1 MTNASELVDL
11 YLRLSVDR
19 DGKDSLERQ
28 EKDLRA
34 WAKREKLKVRKVWA
48 DTVSG
53 YKKDVTR
60 ENFNSAIDALAAGE
74 VGTLAVWK
82 LDRLSRRGA
91 GQVGTIL
98 DRLEEVGGRIYFLR
112 DSLDSSDSN
121 QRTLIILVSE
131 QARAESAN
139 TSLRVRDRIAKDAAK
154 GIPKKGTRPFGYE
167 PDGITLRPS
176 EADLI
181 RDAVADVLAG
191 KRSMLRI
198 AKDWTEAGALTDGM
212 RRERRGKDGIKK
224 PALPRWTATT
234 VRGVL
239 LRERNAG
246 LLVHEGVVM
255 PVSMIQPIITEEQ
268 HDALKARIKVGTP
281 LSERAHSLL
290 GGIIRCG
297 ECDATMHGTMAYSQ
311 RKGGP
316 RNVYRV
322 YKCQQTLYDKS
333 RRHATIQAPIADEL
347 FIGFIFRDLFMG
359 ELDSP
364 ETDDRTAALNAV
376 TARLAAVVESIEHVG
391 GILLDASLKSLHAKA
406 RGELKVHEAQRAE
419 LEAERDNLLAQT
431 VDGGALTAFMNEWR
445 NRGGGFADQADMDD
459 WNARFWAVWEGV
471 GLEGQRAMIRAR
483 YRPTVRVGGRGA
495 GRISPNPIGITT
507 LGQPVE
513 V

>member
-1 MTNASELVDL
+1 MTASKLVDL

-28 EKDLRA
+28 ERDLRA
-34 WAKREKLKVRKVWA
+34 WAKREKLQVRTVWA

-60 ENFNSAIDALAAGE
+60 ENFNNAIEALTAGE

-91 GQVGTIL
+91 GQVGTIM
-98 DRLEEVGGRIYFLR
+98 DSIEEVEGRLFFFR
-112 DSLDSSDSN
+112 DSLDSSDPN
-121 QRTLIILVSE
+121 HRTLIILVSE
-131 QARAESAN
+131 QARTESAN
-139 TSLRVRDRIAKDAAK
+139 TSLRVRDKIAKDAAK
-154 GIPKKGTRPFGYE
+154 GIPKRGTRPFGFE
-167 PDGITLRPS
+167 PDGMTLRPA

-191 KRSMLRI
+191 ERSMLRI

-224 PALPRWTATT
+224 PAHPRWTATT
-234 VRGVL
+234 VRSVL

-255 PVSMIQPIITEEQ
+255 PVSRIQRIITVNE
-268 HDALKARIKVGTP
+268 HNDLKARIKVGTP
-281 LSERAHSLL
+281 MSERAHSLL

-297 ECDATMHGTMAYSQ
+297 ECDATMHGTIAYSQ

-322 YKCQQTLYDKS
+322 YKCQNTLYDKS
-333 RRHATIQAPIADEL
+333 RRHASIQAPIADEL
-347 FIGFIFRDLFMG
+347 LIGFIFRDLFVG
-359 ELDSP
+359 ELRSP
-364 ETDDRTAALNAV
+364 ETEDRTAALTAV
-376 TARLAAVVESIEHVG
+376 TARLATLVESIEHVG
-391 GILLDASLKSLHAKA
+391 HVLLDASLKSVHGQA
-406 RGELKVHEAQRAE
+406 RGELKV
-419 LEAERDNLLAQT
+419 LEAERAEIEQERDALLAQT
-431 VDGGALTAFMNEWR
+431 VDGGALAAFVEEMHTR
-445 NRGGGFADQADMDD
+445 PAGFKDQADLDQ

-471 GLEGQRAMIRAR
+471 GLDGQRAMIRAR
-483 YRPTVRVGGRGA
+483 YRPTVRVGGRGV
-495 GRISPNPIGITT
+495 GRITPSPINPVTF
-507 LGQPVE
+507 GQQV
-513 V
+513 